1 MVRTCVPRSSAG
13 RQGTARRDA
22 CASMAHP
29 KPRRSDRARCLP
41 RCRWLGSLPPTQVQ
55 SLPQPCKR
63 PKRPGIRCRREALA
77 WPSRE
82 RIHAASAK
90 GPAKACTAESRGVG
104 GMQRRSAFKGV
115 LRRGG
120 VAWGTQACREPPT
133 RSQLSL
139 QVGLSTESRRS
150 DRALAS
156 LERDASRPS
165 SALPSARPRSRP
177 SSRDADLAL
186 KSARRDLSRSSA
198 GPATLPSLPA
208 GRSSTSP
215 RVLLLA
221 HTWEACRAS
230 ARRV

>member
-90 GPAKACTAESRGVG
+90 GPAKAC
-104 GMQRRSAFKGV
+104 
-115 LRRGG
+115 
-120 VAWGTQACREPPT
+120 REPPT

-156 LERDASRPS
+156 LERDASRLS
-165 SALPSARPRSRP
+165 SALPSARPCSRP

-208 GRSSTSP
+208 GCSSTSP